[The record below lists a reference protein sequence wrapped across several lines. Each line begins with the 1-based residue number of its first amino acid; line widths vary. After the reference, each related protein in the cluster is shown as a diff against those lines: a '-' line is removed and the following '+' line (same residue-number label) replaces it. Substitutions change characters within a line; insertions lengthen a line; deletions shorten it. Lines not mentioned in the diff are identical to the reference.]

1 MVPAP
6 DEFPD
11 FDSMSPEEQMA
22 WLESLA
28 RRQGANA
35 DEFLTAADQN
45 IPIPEDVEI
54 DEPGYVPYSIRE
66 GGRMERGPE
75 GPREPDESEEV
86 GPEEPEDEEED
97 LSEDAADEEFPPVL
111 EDVEFQADAFV
122 TAPEM
127 NDPDAPSETGIADM
141 EEEVSDETLTDE
153 DLADPMTWLDSLTP
167 QAMATDDELLAE
179 IERAA
184 QGDEFRFDRDE
195 QELGRAERLPMSDPA
210 AAFDFDMLEDFD
222 LDGFEEFDLADEA
235 RAKDELPTP
244 RAETGAADE
253 QTDRWLE
260 RFADRSEDE
269 ERAAPAGYEQPAAE
283 AERPPVVDE
292 SALRA
297 AAAAQADEQETFG
310 EAEAE
315 AADEW
320 AEEDVLGGADPMT
333 WLETLARR
341 QGADLEQ
348 LTTEADLEI
357 PELPED
363 TVVDEPG
370 YTEYSPFGI
379 LPPRREAAAQFE
391 SSRGQADGRAE
402 RKSEL
407 PAELEALNESL
418 GWLSEMTEEPEGDL
432 TAWLAIEDTFAE
444 RELRTEEA
452 GESTAPSPA
461 EPDDALAGMTD
472 EEIEL
477 ALRRGELTGEQELA
491 WLQRTAHNR
500 AMEFGQDAGAVEP
513 AEVEP
518 AQPAELPSW
527 LQAMRDA
534 SAVDEEAADEAEYF
548 FDVEMP
554 EGEAEAALEEE
565 SVSEAELAAFL
576 EDEGFSAEAEALA
589 DALSEELESGAGAE
603 PEEAV
608 LAEAAPIEMP
618 DWLLEADEESASDA
632 ELPAW
637 LSEPLQESAAPAEDM
652 PDWLGELR
660 EAELAETPAM
670 PGEGTPAV
678 QVDSFPEPEFFAPQR
693 EAAIPEGK
701 LFATYRQRLEEE
713 PGDHASRLALA
724 RTLRIHGEIAPSLDH
739 YETLIENAQLLEDV
753 SNDLALLVEEQP
765 YQPRVRRL
773 LGDTLMRQGR
783 LQDALD
789 AYRTALEQL

>member
-35 DEFLTAADQN
+35 DEFLTAADQT
-45 IPIPEDVEI
+45 IPVPEDAEI

-66 GGRMERGPE
+66 GGRMEHGPE
-75 GPREPDESEEV
+75 APREPEDTEDA
-86 GPEEPEDEEED
+86 GPEEPDTEEPDATE
-97 LSEDAADEEFPPVL
+97 EAADEEFPPVL

-141 EEEVSDETLTDE
+141 EEEAIDETLTDE

-167 QAMATDDELLAE
+167 HAMATDAELLAE

-184 QGDEFRFDRDE
+184 EEDEFRFDLE
-195 QELGRAERLPMSDPA
+195 AQEPGRAERSPVSDLLA
-210 AAFDFDMLEDFD
+210 ALDFDTLEDFD
-222 LDGFEEFDLADEA
+222 LDGFEESDLADEG
-235 RAKDELPTP
+235 RAEGELPAP
-244 RAETGAADE
+244 REETGAADDE
-253 QTDRWLE
+253 TNRWLE
-260 RFADRSEDE
+260 SFADRPGAEDE
-269 ERAAPAGYEQPAAE
+269 GRAAPAADAE
-283 AERPPVVDE
+283 TPRAVDE

-297 AAAAQADEQETFG
+297 AAGAQADDLDTLSD
-310 EAEAE
+310 AEAD
-315 AADEW
+315 AVDEW
-320 AEEDVLGGADPMT
+320 AEDDVLGGADPMT

-341 QGADLEQ
+341 QGADLDE

-379 LPPRREAAAQFE
+379 LPPRREAATQFE
-391 SSRGQADGRAE
+391 SLLGQTEDRAE
-402 RKSEL
+402 QRFEA
-407 PAELEALNESL
+407 PAELESLSASL
-418 GWLSEMTEEPEGDL
+418 GWLSEMTGEPEGDL
-432 TAWLAIEDTFAE
+432 TAWLAVEDTFAE
-444 RELRTEEA
+444 RELRADDDA
-452 GESTAPSPA
+452 GEADAA
-461 EPDDALAGMTD
+461 ERADPLAGMTD

-491 WLQRTAHNR
+491 WLQRTAR
-500 AMEFGQDAGAVEP
+500 DRVAPLGEDLDAAEPADVEP
-513 AEVEP
+513 AE
-518 AQPAELPSW
+518 PAELPSW

-534 SAVDEEAADEAEYF
+534 SAVDQEAVDEAGDLFAAEA
-548 FDVEMP
+548 P
-554 EGEAEAALEEE
+554 EAEAALDEEG
-565 SVSEAELAAFL
+565 VSEADLAAFL
-576 EDEGFSAEAEALA
+576 EDQGLSGEAEALA
-589 DALSEELESGAGAE
+589 EALGVEMGGGVEAE
-603 PEEAV
+603 PEEAAF
-608 LAEAAPIEMP
+608 AEAVPIDMP
-618 DWLLEADEESASDA
+618 DWLLEADEESGADT

-637 LSEPLQESAAPAEDM
+637 LSEPLQESAAPAEEM
-652 PDWLGELR
+652 PDWLGELH
-660 EAELAETPAM
+660 EADAAEMRAAAGEAM
-670 PGEGTPAV
+670 PSVE
-678 QVDSFPEPEFFAPQR
+678 VDSLPEPEFFATQR
-693 EAAIPEGK
+693 EAPIPEGE

-724 RTLRIHGEIAPSLDH
+724 RTLRVHGEIAPSLDH
-739 YETLIENAQLLEDV
+739 YEALVESAQLLEDV
-753 SNDLALLVEEQP
+753 SNDLASLVEEQP
-765 YQPRVRRL
+765 HQPRARRL